1 MRKNPSEVVDDIN
14 KEYDKALSDE
24 SIDSFIDDK
33 LMKGELILRAEDIRR
48 DLEANKGIK
57 VKIHNLRII
66 MKDLLDLRYR
76 NLDRSNL

>member
-48 DLEANKGIK
+48 DLKTKA
-57 VKIHNLRII
+57 
-66 MKDLLDLRYR
+66 
-76 NLDRSNL
+76 